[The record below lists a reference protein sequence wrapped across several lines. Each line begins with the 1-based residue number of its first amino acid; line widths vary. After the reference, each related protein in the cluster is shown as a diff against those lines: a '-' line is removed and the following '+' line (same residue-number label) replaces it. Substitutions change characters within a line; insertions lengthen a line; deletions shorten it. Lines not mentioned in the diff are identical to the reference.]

1 MNKKG
6 GPTNAA
12 MVQRPELRAQGQQ
25 FLTMEPDHIGWISGW
40 QILGTSVSTRRKS
53 DVVEESRH

>member
-40 QILGTSVSTRRKS
+40 QILGTSVSTL
-53 DVVEESRH
+53 EEKRCG